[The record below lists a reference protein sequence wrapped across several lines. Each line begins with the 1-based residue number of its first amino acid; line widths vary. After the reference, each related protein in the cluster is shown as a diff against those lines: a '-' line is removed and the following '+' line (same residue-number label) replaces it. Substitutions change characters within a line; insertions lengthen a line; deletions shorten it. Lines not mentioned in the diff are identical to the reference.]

1 MRGPKDLRK
10 STINGPLCD
19 VRSVDWSAPQTSAEI
34 YTSYCAVWWRV
45 LFISASVILSRQAR
59 VVPETC
65 PIKHIQKSVWSEK
78 LKRFTCYSTYMYC
91 QGQAK
96 VWRCGGLTCSKPVL
110 LKPQREILSAPALM
124 LLMHLLSSP
133 EACGKACWDVS
144 GRFSQCR
151 PPSFQAVRSSIYSPR
166 LVQRLCNSRTALD
179 WKPY

>member
-34 YTSYCAVWWRV
+34 YTLYCAVWWRV
-45 LFISASVILSRQAR
+45 LFISAWVILSRQAR
-59 VVPETC
+59 MVLETC
-65 PIKHIQKSVWSEK
+65 PIKHIQNFKNK
-78 LKRFTCYSTYMYC
+78 IYMLQHMYC
-91 QGQAK
+91 QGQEK

-110 LKPQREILSAPALM
+110 LKTQREILSAPALM

-144 GRFSQCR
+144 GRFSQQRR
-151 PPSFQAVRSSIYSPR
+151 PPSFQAVRSISI
-166 LVQRLCNSRTALD
+166 
-179 WKPY
+179 